1 VAPADAN
8 DTPAAPATKAAALQQ
23 DQQPGGGITQSPG
36 RHVARLRPGDGPRP
50 RRVQLRPREGTIG
63 VPRLGSALRP
73 LADEFPWQTSGS
85 TLV

>member
-1 VAPADAN
+1 MWLDYDPV
-8 DTPAAPATKAAALQQ
+8 T
-23 DQQPGGGITQSPG
+23 G
-36 RHVARLRPGDGPRP
+36 RVLGEFK
-50 RRVQLRPREGTIG
+50 LRPREGTIG

>member
-1 VAPADAN
+1 MTHP
-8 DTPAAPATKAAALQQ
+8 PR
-23 DQQPGGGITQSPG
+23 QP
-36 RHVARLRPGDGPRP
+36 LRPLHCSKTSSPAGAS
-50 RRVQLRPREGTIG
+50 RRVLGGMWLDYDPVTGRVLGEFKLRPREGTIG